1 MSSNRNVWYLNLKG
15 TSTSSRSSRITA
27 QGRRSGRN
35 MMDNSDTTMPNPKN
49 AMAEYAIKTRSGRT
63 SCLMNHP
70 PSVNRMQPP
79 NTRRLLKVLG
89 YILTIVLSI
98 SAKIRSLSGIPARF
112 DRINRGACAEKSW
125 GLTAVFFAFFREWK
139 ENAPLPV
146 LFIRMF
152 FLFLRYVVRLE
163 SV

>member
-1 MSSNRNVWYLNLKG
+1 M
-15 TSTSSRSSRITA
+15 
-27 QGRRSGRN
+27 
-35 MMDNSDTTMPNPKN
+35 
-49 AMAEYAIKTRSGRT
+49 
-63 SCLMNHP
+63 
-70 PSVNRMQPP
+70 
-79 NTRRLLKVLG
+79 LG